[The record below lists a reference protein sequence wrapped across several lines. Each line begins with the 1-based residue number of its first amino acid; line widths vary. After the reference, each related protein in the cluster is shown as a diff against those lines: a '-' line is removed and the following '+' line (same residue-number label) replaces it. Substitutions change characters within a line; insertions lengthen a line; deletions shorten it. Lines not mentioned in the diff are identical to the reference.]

1 MSETVHYKGR
11 VIRVA
16 EGLESS
22 REYAAKVLDDRNKTV
37 SDYYNGHPISC
48 LCDIYEEEFF
58 FHQQKKN
65 LYKIY
70 SKESIESNDE
80 IITAK
85 VINKVVIDYEL
96 RYYNGGAGFEECLE
110 EALNKL

>member
-1 MSETVHYKGR
+1 MSETVHYKGQ

-22 REYAAKVLDDRNKTV
+22 QEYAAKVLEDRNQTV
-37 SDYYNGHPISC
+37 SDYYNGHTISC
-48 LCDIYEEEFF
+48 LCDSYEEEFF
-58 FHQQKKN
+58 FHEKKKN

-70 SKESIESNDE
+70 SKEEIESNDE
-80 IITAK
+80 IMTAK
-85 VINKVVIDYEL
+85 VINEGVIEYEL
-96 RYYNGGAGFEECLE
+96 RYYNGGVGFEECLE